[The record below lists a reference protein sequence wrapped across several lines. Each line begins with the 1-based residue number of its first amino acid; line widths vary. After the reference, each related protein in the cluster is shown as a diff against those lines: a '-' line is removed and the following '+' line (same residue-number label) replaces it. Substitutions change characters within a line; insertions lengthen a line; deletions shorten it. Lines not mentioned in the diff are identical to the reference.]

1 MNSQKVEYN
10 ADANII
16 NAGTFVFQDE
26 DHTLGNPIRYYLC
39 KNPEVKFAGYKIPHP
54 LENKM
59 IVKVQTGDTTTPHEA
74 MIKSINDII
83 GEFTDISQQFQ
94 LTTDSEL

>member
-1 MNSQKVEYN
+1 MNTQKVEYIS
-10 ADANII
+10 DENIV

-26 DHTLGNPIRYYLC
+26 DHTLGNTVRHYLC

-59 IVKVQTGDTTTPHEA
+59 ILKIQTSDNTSPHEA
-74 MIKSINDII
+74 IVKSINDII
-83 GEFTDISQQFQ
+83 GEFTDINQQV
-94 LTTDSEL
+94 ENAEE